1 MNRKRWNIR
10 KAVIDDAKNLKICME
25 IAYSKYLNRLK
36 GKRLPPMD
44 VNYKD
49 EIAAFPV
56 WVAEFNKEI
65 VGGLVLV
72 FEDDYVTIA
81 NVVVHPDFQR
91 NGLGRGLM
99 DFAES
104 EAKRRGYLDILLATH
119 VLLAE
124 SVSFYLH
131 LGWSEI
137 VRDDTRVYMKK
148 NISVNNKNYLIIK
161 YYFLRKRTIFQFKY

>member
-1 MNRKRWNIR
+1 VNRKIWNIR
-10 KAVIDDAKNLKICME
+10 KAIVDDAKNLKSCMD
-25 IAYSKYLNRLK
+25 IAYAKYLNRLN

-44 VNYKD
+44 VDYEE
-49 EIAAFPV
+49 EIASFPV
-56 WVAEFNKEI
+56 WVAESDKDV

-72 FEDDYVTIA
+72 PEDDYITIA
-81 NVVVHPDFQR
+81 NVAVHPDFQR

-104 EAKRRGYLDILLATH
+104 EAKGRGYLEILLATH

-124 SVSFYLH
+124 NVSFYLH

-137 VRDDTRVYMKK
+137 GRDDIRVYMKK
-148 NISVNNKNYLIIK
+148 NISV
-161 YYFLRKRTIFQFKY
+161 

>member
-1 MNRKRWNIR
+1 MIKLRGRNVNRKTWNIR
-10 KAVIDDAKNLKICME
+10 KAVIDDAKRLKICME

-44 VNYKD
+44 VDYED
-49 EIAAFPV
+49 EIASFHV
-56 WVAEFNKEI
+56 WVAESSIEI

-72 FEDDYVTIA
+72 FEDDYVTLA
-81 NVVVHPDFQR
+81 NVAVHPGFQR
-91 NGLGRGLM
+91 NGLGREFI

-104 EAKRRGYLDILLATH
+104 ESKRRGYLEIFLATHILLA
-119 VLLAE
+119 E
-124 SVSFYLH
+124 NVSFYLH

-148 NISVNNKNYLIIK
+148 NISV
-161 YYFLRKRTIFQFKY
+161 